1 MKSALRAAD
10 PNAVHFCWTVEVEAH
25 GYKWFK
31 HWFEHFNFAA
41 CPPWPEFHNK
51 HRRGLFPHP
60 PRPALLTSQARR
72 CRSPDVT
79 GLSFACSHSDQTE
92 WVLLALARV

>member
-1 MKSALRAAD
+1 MRAAD
-10 PNAVHFCWTVEVEAH
+10 PNAVHFCWNVEVEAH

-60 PRPALLTSQARR
+60 PRPSLLTSQARR
-72 CRSPDVT
+72 CCTPHVAGRPAAAVHCDHAGCGSPAIV
-79 GLSFACSHSDQTE
+79 
-92 WVLLALARV
+92 ALT